1 MSDWTNAAASRREF
15 ADLIEALTD
24 EQLNA
29 PSLCESWTV
38 KDVAG
43 HVVSFVEMSLPT
55 MMLSMVKGGFNPD
68 KAWKAN
74 ARKYGAQP
82 AADIARKLREHASK
96 PSAIKSFPAGLT
108 TTDMAVHAQDVRR
121 ALNIDGTP
129 SEAVLREALDFC
141 TTHAKGKMQVPTE
154 HIAGLRL
161 EATDMDWSWGEGK
174 LVSGPA
180 ESILMSINRRAA
192 ANGLTGDGVA
202 DLPIGKSQ

>member
-15 ADLIEALTD
+15 ADLIESLSD

-29 PSLCESWTV
+29 PSLCEGWSV

-55 MMLSMVKGGFNPD
+55 MMLSMAKVGFNAD
-68 KAWKAN
+68 KAWTAN
-74 ARKYGAQP
+74 ARKYGAQSVG
-82 AADIARKLREHASK
+82 DIAAKLREHASK
-96 PSAIKSFPAGLT
+96 PSAMKSFPAELT

-121 ALNIDGTP
+121 ALGIDAAP
-129 SEAVLREALDFC
+129 SDAVVREALEFC
-141 TTHAKGKMQVPTE
+141 TTHAKGKMQVPKD

-180 ESILMSINRRAA
+180 ESILMSINRRDAA
-192 ANGLTGDGVA
+192 SELTGDGVA
-202 DLPIGKSQ
+202 DLPIGK